1 MMKKSLKILFIFLCF
16 FSFTSFSNAETL
28 KHLKE
33 QLASDEANQASIEQ
47 RKKEVQSK
55 IKAAENE
62 ISALEKNIEQ
72 YENDIVDLLNEIDKL
87 ESDISAR
94 EVEIDSL
101 LSFLQVANGD
111 NVYLEYIF
119 GAKSLTDFIY
129 RGTVV
134 EELTAYNDELI
145 NEMYVMIEKDKKMQ
159 IELKEKIS
167 IEEKSIA
174 ELDNKLK
181 SYDVSLSDL
190 ENAHSDVAADIQA
203 RKKTIEYYE
212 KIYKENN
219 CKEDIDLVECIT
231 STPNTTGFVR
241 PLEKGTIS
249 SEWGYRI
256 CPVHEREI
264 HSGIDIAVAMET
276 PVYAAAMG
284 TVSGITTKSSCGG
297 NIVTINHIVNGKEYR
312 SVYMHLSSISVRMG
326 QVVDITTV
334 IGKSGGGGYTLKK
347 NGGWDTCSTGAHLHF
362 TIKSGWSGSTTLN
375 PRNFVNFPAY
385 GKSFYTRF

>member
-1 MMKKSLKILFIFLCF
+1 
-16 FSFTSFSNAETL
+16 
-28 KHLKE
+28 LKE

-72 YENDIVDLLNEIDKL
+72 YENEIVDLLNEIDKL

-145 NEMYVMIEKDKKMQ
+145 DEMYVMIEKDKKMQ

-249 SEWGYRI
+249 SEWGYRR
-256 CPVHEREI
+256 CPIHGREL
-264 HSGIDIAVAMET
+264 HSGIDIALSMNS
-276 PVYAAAMG
+276 PVYAAASG
-284 TVSGITTKSSCGG
+284 TLVGITRRSSCGG
-297 NIVTINHIVNGKEYR
+297 NIVTIRHSIKGKIYR
-312 SVYMHLSSISVRMG
+312 TRYMHLASINVTMG
-326 QVVDITTV
+326 QKVTV
-334 IGKSGGGGYTLKK
+334 LTEIGKSGGGGYTLRR
-347 NGGWDTCSTGAHLHF
+347 NGGWDRCSTGAHLHF
-362 TIKSGWSGSTTLN
+362 MILPGSSGSSTIN
-375 PRNFVNFPAY
+375 PRKMINFPAK
-385 GKSFYTRF
+385 GKKYTQRW